1 MKNTILTSKADT
13 LLFLKDKIKRS
24 YIDDLL
30 VFTCGEF
37 TKDEAKICE
46 KIKGFFGDELLAIRS
61 SCSLEDC
68 YEATNTGRYE
78 SVLNV
83 KASDSIGL
91 KAAIYS
97 VIESYAR
104 DIPED
109 QLSDEQIIVQ
119 CQAVDII
126 MSGVCFTRDIIHAR
140 PYYVIT
146 YDETGDT
153 RAVTSGRAGVTKWV
167 ANNYKKE
174 FLDFKFDR
182 LLEAVKELE
191 SIYEEIK
198 ALDIEFGIDSDNNII
213 IFQVRRL
220 VAAEKI
226 HSPMN
231 DKDFKDIKAL
241 AKCIYL
247 DTNQIFLD
255 RAFWIPIDQIGS
267 NPRPLDYSIYE
278 ELLTKDI
285 WSSAITSLGYNH
297 VKAPLMYKIGNK
309 PYISMQYSYEGL
321 MPTCLRDSLKNKVY
335 KYYDEK
341 FRFEKARTGKLIRGI
356 IYDAFSFTTPKLL
369 ENMKSEFEDIIFSDE
384 EISEISRE
392 LKSLTESLVK
402 YYPKMT
408 LIDKEDVEIM
418 DSIRENIEMD
428 DPLKTTNS
436 MKLYKY
442 IDDLVKGIKEHM
454 IPQYARQ
461 KRAVYIA
468 KKFAK
473 SLVDEGYVDEE
484 IIRVFKHS
492 VETVFT
498 DLEEDFAEYVKGGM
512 TKDEFDR
519 KYGFL
524 RYANFDIR
532 SERFTAIETP
542 GALRKNVKGRKP
554 APTSEP
560 LPREAVEKAIADTGL
575 DFTYDELMTY
585 VVDSK
590 VNQDYFRFQLF
601 KSVSLLLEIIAR
613 LGEISGIAREDMS
626 YLELGDFDG
635 LNSRESYIQIIESRR
650 KNYHQNSYLVL
661 PDIIFG
667 VGDIDISIID
677 ESRPNFITTKVVEG
691 EVADFNVKV
700 SSDIFGKVVLLK
712 DADPTYDWVLS
723 QGVAGI
729 ITLHGGATSHMA
741 IRCAEAGIPAAIGC
755 GERIYNRVKES
766 GTIVI
771 DCKTKSVR

>member
-1 MKNTILTSKADT
+1 MNTTILTSKADT

-30 VFTCGEF
+30 VFTCKEF
-37 TKDEAKICE
+37 IADESKICE
-46 KIKGFFGDELLAIRS
+46 KIKGFFGDEFLAVRS

-68 YEATNTGRYE
+68 YEATNAGRYE
-78 SVLNV
+78 SVLGV
-83 KASDSIGL
+83 KASDSIGI

-109 QLSDEQIIVQ
+109 QLGDEQIIVQ
-119 CQAVDII
+119 CQAVDIV

-174 FLDFKFDR
+174 FLDFRFDR

-191 SIYEEIK
+191 EIYENIK
-198 ALDIEFGIDSDNNII
+198 ALDIEFGVDSDNNII

-226 HSPMN
+226 ISPME

-247 DTNQIFLD
+247 DNNQIFSD
-255 RAFWIPIDQIGS
+255 RSFWIPIDQIGS

-278 ELLTKDI
+278 ELLTKDV
-285 WSSAITSLGYNH
+285 WSKAVTSLGYNY
-297 VKAPLMYKIGNK
+297 VKEPLMYKIGNK
-309 PYISMQYSYEGL
+309 PYISMRYSYEGL
-321 MPTCLRDSLKNKVY
+321 MPTCIRDSLKNKIY
-335 KYYDEK
+335 NYYEEK
-341 FRFEKARTGKLIRGI
+341 FRMEKNRTDKLVRGI
-356 IYDAFSFTTPKLL
+356 ILDAYSFSTPRILT
-369 ENMKSEFEDIIFSDE
+369 NMKTEFSDLLFSDDE
-384 EISEISRE
+384 IDEISKE

-408 LIDKEDVEIM
+408 VVDAEDVEIM
-418 DSIRENIEMD
+418 DSIRESIETDNPMYS
-428 DPLKTTNS
+428 TNS

-442 IDDLVKGIKEHM
+442 IDDLVKGIKEHLM
-454 IPQYARQ
+454 PQYARQ

-468 KKFAK
+468 KKFAM
-473 SLVDEGYVDEE
+473 SLVDEGYIDVET
-484 IIRVFKHS
+484 IQVFKHS

-498 DLEEDFAEYVKGGM
+498 DLEQDFSSYVKGEM
-512 TKDEFDR
+512 TKEKFDH

-524 RYANFDIR
+524 RYANFNIR
-532 SERFTAIETP
+532 SDRFTAIETA
-542 GALRKNVKGRKP
+542 GALKRNVRGRKP
-554 APTSEP
+554 APASAP
-560 LPREAVEKAIADTGL
+560 LPRQAVEKAINAVGFN
-575 DFTYDELMTY
+575 FTYEEFMKF
-585 VVDSK
+585 VVESK
-590 VNQDYFRFQLF
+590 INQDQFRFKLF
-601 KSVSLLLEIIAR
+601 KSISLLLELIAR

-626 YLELGDFDG
+626 YLELSDFDG
-635 LNSRESYIQIIESRR
+635 MSSRESYIQIIESRR
-650 KNYHQNSYLVL
+650 RNYHQNSYLVL

-667 VGDIDISIID
+667 VGDIDIAIID
-677 ESRPNFITTKVVEG
+677 ETRPNYITTKVVEG
-691 EVADFNVKV
+691 VVADFSVKV
-700 SSDIFGKVVLLK
+700 DPDVSGKVVLLK

-755 GERIYNRVKES
+755 GERIYNQVKES
-766 GTIVI
+766 ESIVI
-771 DCKTKSVR
+771 DCKTKSIR